1 MKTGML
7 KLSFRHIYKT
17 KNRENLMKIEVSD
30 LEFEKKVLE
39 KSEKIP
45 VLVDFWAAWC
55 GPCRILGPTLEK
67 LAKEYEGKFVLAKV
81 DVQENQKWASKFE
94 ITSIPSIKLF
104 KKGKIVDSFIG
115 SIPESYV
122 KDFLKKNNI

>member
-1 MKTGML
+1 
-7 KLSFRHIYKT
+7 
-17 KNRENLMKIEVSD
+17 MKIEVSD